1 MLCVWKYFYSLSSDC
16 LIKEERSKEVVIS
29 LMYVILLSLC
39 LPSGQLSGF
48 FFHIEPTLGPSLGCA
63 CTQPRR
69 TLKWRL
75 LGGTRLSMTSHYP
88 LTFKHQG
95 AFLAFVVSHLTPKG
109 EGVDPLIL
117 YSIRVL
123 PLFVLAMIVTLTTAM
138 TITLRCLQEKNLA
151 IYSVCA
157 SISEGKQETDC
168 KCLNWSPS
176 ISCLRT
182 C

>member
-1 MLCVWKYFYSLSSDC
+1 
-16 LIKEERSKEVVIS
+16 
-29 LMYVILLSLC
+29 
-39 LPSGQLSGF
+39 
-48 FFHIEPTLGPSLGCA
+48 
-63 CTQPRR
+63 
-69 TLKWRL
+69 
-75 LGGTRLSMTSHYP
+75 MTSHYP

-95 AFLAFVVSHLTPKG
+95 AFLAFVVSHLTPKA
-109 EGVDPLIL
+109 EGVDPLFL

-123 PLFVLAMIVTLTTAM
+123 PLFVLAMIITLTTAM

-168 KCLNWSPS
+168 KCLNWSPY